1 MIYICI
7 VVSLIFCIVKYDIYS
22 SSQYKNTVFKVVF
35 FVLWFLAAFRYRI
48 GNDTA
53 DYMYEYTHSLAIS
66 DCSWEDILG
75 NINRRPGW
83 NILIGVCKQIG
94 SDYVIFQLFH
104 STFINYSIYHFI
116 KRYSKMIYVSA
127 FIYFVLFYVNL
138 CFDAMREALAVAV
151 FLWSI
156 NSFTKNKWVKY
167 YFIACIASLF
177 HISSIIIFILP
188 LVKILKPTKTL
199 LICSFVIFCVLL
211 SLYPFINEYLL
222 YLQIWGNV
230 GDFGSKATN
239 YLSNENYQF
248 SGTILSI
255 IKALISGVLVSLF
268 FVYYYCM
275 RRNDSYDWIIQ
286 INLVYI
292 LLNILNVG
300 APLFYRFQSYLCI
313 IYVILIS
320 NCCYY
325 LLYEKKLCLLTR
337 QFSIFVVLICI
348 SYYPIKRYF
357 MPFPPKPEILNY
369 RLYSPYSTVFFK
381 DVDMVRESM
390 RDHPEIK

>member
-1 MIYICI
+1 M
-7 VVSLIFCIVKYDIYS
+7 
-22 SSQYKNTVFKVVF
+22 
-35 FVLWFLAAFRYRI
+35 
-48 GNDTA
+48 
-53 DYMYEYTHSLAIS
+53 
-66 DCSWEDILG
+66 
-75 NINRRPGW
+75 
-83 NILIGVCKQIG
+83 
-94 SDYVIFQLFH
+94 
-104 STFINYSIYHFI
+104 
-116 KRYSKMIYVSA
+116 
-127 FIYFVLFYVNL
+127 
-138 CFDAMREALAVAV
+138 
-151 FLWSI
+151 
-156 NSFTKNKWVKY
+156 
-167 YFIACIASLF
+167 
-177 HISSIIIFILP
+177 
-188 LVKILKPTKTL
+188 
-199 LICSFVIFCVLL
+199 CVLL

-255 IKALISGVLVSLF
+255 VKALISGVLVSLF

-325 LLYEKKLCLLTR
+325 LLYEKKLYLLTR
-337 QFSIFVVLICI
+337 QLSIFVVLICI

>member
-1 MIYICI
+1 
-7 VVSLIFCIVKYDIYS
+7 
-22 SSQYKNTVFKVVF
+22 
-35 FVLWFLAAFRYRI
+35 
-48 GNDTA
+48 
-53 DYMYEYTHSLAIS
+53 MYEYTHSLAIS
-66 DCSWEDILG
+66 DCSLDDILG

-127 FIYFVLFYVNL
+127 FIYFVLFYANL